1 MANYLLINQYAST
14 PEYGMGGRHYYLGKS
29 LAKRGHKVTLVMA
42 SYSHLLRKVPVVTQR
57 YTFEKVAENFEVLWV
72 KVPRYS
78 NAHSCG
84 RILNWFL
91 FLFYLMRMSPLLK
104 ETPDAILYSSPSLIP
119 FLGAEYLAK
128 KNRCRLVFEVRDI
141 WPLTLQKIGG
151 YSKWHPFI
159 MFLRFIE
166 KRAYRRSDLV
176 VSNLPYAYEH
186 MEMSGLKK
194 GKFAWVPNGFD
205 AEELTSAE
213 PLSRDIE
220 SMIPK
225 DKFIVGYTGTLGMAN
240 ALDVFIDAARILS
253 EDSEILFLIVG
264 EGRDQ
269 KKLKERASDLK
280 NIMFIPAIPKAQ
292 IQSMLAKF
300 SVCYIGGN
308 SNSDL
313 YKYGVSPNKL
323 YEYLFSS
330 KPILYALNSGRYNP
344 IAEAGAGAVCV
355 ETTPEELRQRI
366 LELKTLSIDDRVKM
380 GTRGK
385 EYAISNHNYDNLAI
399 KLEEAFR

>member
-1 MANYLLINQYAST
+1 MAKYLLINQYAST
-14 PEYGMGGRHYYLGKS
+14 PEFGMGGRHYYLGKS
-29 LAKRGHKVTLVMA
+29 LANRGHKVTLVMA
-42 SYSHLLRKVPVVTQR
+42 SYSHLLRKVPAVSQR
-57 YTFEKVAENFEVLWV
+57 YTYEKVNENFDVLWV
-72 KVPRYS
+72 KMPRYA

-91 FLFYLMRMSPLLK
+91 FSFYLMRMDSFLK
-104 ETPDAILYSSPSLIP
+104 RAPDGILFSSPSLVP

-128 KNRCRLVFEVRDI
+128 KNKCRLVFEVRDI

-151 YSKWHPFI
+151 YSRWNPFI
-159 MFLRFIE
+159 VFLRFIE
-166 KRAYRRSDLV
+166 KRAYRLSDLV

-194 GKFAWVPNGFD
+194 GRFAWIPNGFD
-205 AEELTSAE
+205 NEELVSAQ
-213 PLSRDIE
+213 PLSCDVENIL
-220 SMIPK
+220 PK

-240 ALDVFIDAARILS
+240 ALDVFVDAARLLS

-264 EGRDQ
+264 EGKDQ
-269 KKLKERASDLK
+269 KKLKERAAGLK
-280 NIMFIPAIPKAQ
+280 NVVFIPAIPKTQ
-292 IQSMLAKF
+292 VQSMLAKF

-308 SNSDL
+308 SRSDL

-323 YEYLFSS
+323 YEYLFSG

-344 IAEAGAGAVCV
+344 ISESGAGLVC
-355 ETTPEELRQRI
+355 EEITPEELSRRV
-366 LELKTLSIDDRVKM
+366 LELKALSSDERIKM

-385 EYAISNHNYDNLAI
+385 EYVIANHNYDNLAI
-399 KLEEAFR
+399 TLEEAFR